1 MLSTILLPDAE
12 KLQLIEEIQLE
23 AGKLVL
29 KVIATQGSYLCP
41 DCGAKS
47 SRVHSQYQRQLSDLP
62 CVGIP
67 ICLTWTVRRLFC
79 DNPEC
84 ARVTFVE
91 QIPVVAARYARKTCR
106 LRQQQ
111 TGIGFIVGGEPGCR
125 LAHQLE
131 VPTSADSLLNMVRKT
146 PEQEVKTPKILGVDD
161 WAIRKGKTYGT
172 ILIDLE
178 TRHPVDLLDERS
190 ADALAEWLQAHPGV
204 EIISRDRSNEYAKGA
219 SKGAPG
225 AIQVADR
232 FHLVKN
238 LRETL
243 ELFLEQNRHCLRAAG
258 EAGPQSLPPTNQSQK
273 ISVDTTSNS
282 SPPNQVITLVEK
294 KCQVTRI
301 KRLERYEQVMELHT
315 QGVQVRTIARQ
326 LGLHRS
332 TVRKYIHAGEFP
344 EMARRRKM
352 PVKLDPY
359 TGYLEERWLAGC
371 RNRLQ
376 LYREICEQGFDGTH
390 QLVYAWTKQ
399 KGYLTKGLPKSL
411 EGDASKP
418 ICQPMKSRPWAA
430 KRASWLLVLDQSD
443 LDQENLA
450 ALERMKQAE
459 PMVDTAMKLAQEFL
473 FMLRNRQAGILSDWL
488 TRAKKCGIDAL
499 KSFVNGLENDLDAV
513 RAAFCLPW
521 SNGPTEGNVNRL
533 KLIKR
538 QMYGRANFD
547 LLRRRVLGMPP
558 PP

>member
-1 MLSTILLPDAE
+1 MLSTLLLPDAE

-29 KVIATQGSYLCP
+29 KVIATQDSYICP
-41 DCGAKS
+41 DCGMKS
-47 SRVHSQYQRQLSDLP
+47 RRVHSQYQRQLADLP
-62 CVGIP
+62 CVGKP
-67 ICLTWTVRRLFC
+67 IRLTWTVRRFFC
-79 DNPEC
+79 DNPVC
-84 ARVTFVE
+84 SRVTFVE
-91 QIPVVAARYARKTCR
+91 QIPVVAARYARRTCR
-106 LRQQQ
+106 LYKQQ
-111 TGIGFIVGGEPGCR
+111 TEIGFIVGGEPGTK
-125 LAHQLE
+125 LACQLE
-131 VPTSADSLLNMVRKT
+131 MPTSADSLLNMVRKT
-146 PEQEVKTPKILGVDD
+146 PEQDVKTPKILGVDD
-161 WAIRKGKTYGT
+161 WAIQKGKTYGT
-172 ILIDLE
+172 ILVDLE
-178 TRHPVDLLDERS
+178 TRRPVDLLDERS
-190 ADALAEWLQAHPGV
+190 AEALAKWLLTHPGV

-219 SKGAPG
+219 AKGAPD

-238 LRETL
+238 LREAL

-258 EAGPQSLPPTNQSQK
+258 EIVPRPRPLTIHDNKILAETEPSSLLTM
-273 ISVDTTSNS
+273 
-282 SPPNQVITLVEK
+282 QVMTRAEK
-294 KCQVTRI
+294 KRQITRQ
-301 KRLERYEQVMELHT
+301 KRLEKYEHVMELHA
-315 QGVQVRTIARQ
+315 QGTQVRTIARQ

-332 TVRKYIHAGEFP
+332 TVLKYISAGEFP
-344 EMARRRKM
+344 EMAQRRKT

-359 TGYLEERWLAGC
+359 LDYLEERWQAGC

-376 LYREICEQGFDGTH
+376 LWREICEQGFDGTH

-399 KGYLTKGLPKSL
+399 KGYLKKGFPNLP
-411 EGDASKP
+411 EGDASKTVY
-418 ICQPMKSRPWAA
+418 QPMKIRPWAA

-459 PMVDTAMKLAQEFL
+459 PMIATAMKLAQEFL
-473 FMLRNRQAGILSDWL
+473 HMLRKRQAGILSDWL
-488 TRAKKCGIDAL
+488 KQAKECGIEAL

-513 RAAFCLPW
+513 RAALCLPW

-547 LLRRRVLGMPP
+547 LLRRRVLGIYAAP
-558 PP
+558 

>member
-1 MLSTILLPDAE
+1 MLPTLLLPDAE

-29 KVIATQGSYLCP
+29 KVIAMQESYICP
-41 DCGAKS
+41 DCGTKS
-47 SRVHSQYQRQLSDLP
+47 SRTHSQYQRQLADLP
-62 CVGIP
+62 CVGKP
-67 ICLTWTVRRLFC
+67 ICLKWTVRRFFC
-79 DNPEC
+79 DNREC

-111 TGIGFIVGGEPGCR
+111 TEIGFIMAGEPGAKLACR
-125 LAHQLE
+125 LEL
-131 VPTSADSLLNMVRKT
+131 PISADSLLNMVRKT
-146 PEQEVKTPKILGVDD
+146 PEKDVKTPKILGVDD

-190 ADALAEWLQAHPGV
+190 ADALAEWLVTHPGV

-219 SKGAPG
+219 TQGAPG

-238 LRETL
+238 LREAV

-258 EAGPQSLPPTNQSQK
+258 EIEPHLLPPTIQNNHIPAK
-273 ISVDTTSNS
+273 TASNS
-282 SPPNQVITLVEK
+282 LLPKLETTLVEK
-294 KCQVTRI
+294 KQQIIRQ
-301 KRLERYEQVMELHT
+301 KRLEKYEQVLELHA
-315 QGVQVRTIARQ
+315 QGIHVRTISRQ

-332 TVRKYIHAGEFP
+332 TVRKYINAGEFP
-344 EMARRRKM
+344 EMAQRRKA

-359 TGYLEERWLAGC
+359 LDYLEERWQAGC

-376 LYREICEQGFDGTH
+376 LWREIREQGFDGTH
-390 QLVYAWTKQ
+390 QLVYAWTKH
-399 KGYLTKGLPKSL
+399 KGYLKKRSSKSL
-411 EGDASKP
+411 EGDTSQSVCKP
-418 ICQPMKSRPWAA
+418 IKTRPWAA

-450 ALERMKQAE
+450 ALERMKQAD
-459 PMVDTAMKLAQEFL
+459 PMIVIVMELAQEFL
-473 FMLRNRQAGILSDWL
+473 YMLRNKRAGKLSDWL
-488 TRAKKCGIDAL
+488 KRAKECGIGAL
-499 KSFVNGLENDLDAV
+499 KSFVTGLENDLDAV
-513 RAAFCLPW
+513 RAALCLPW

-547 LLRRRVLGMPP
+547 LLRRRVLGMPAVP
-558 PP
+558 